1 MLRYGHGINDKLLS
15 ISSDELTSTLGGEGL
30 VFDILARGLYVYDDR
45 AWLQSLADDGVF
57 EDIPFAGS
65 QPDVVS
71 GMAELRSWSEK
82 NRGGM
87 SDAAYDDIKAD
98 YTRLFV
104 VPGESFTPP
113 WESVYF
119 NVDQMVFQEQTM
131 QVRACY
137 RRFGLEAENLNKEP
151 DDHIAMELS
160 FIGYQALRALDAL
173 NAQDY
178 QVFQEAIGAQKGFL
192 CDHLLQ
198 WGPQWCRRMSSVAR
212 TEFYRG
218 MALLT
223 SGTLHE
229 ITRVLGL
236 EVE

>member
-1 MLRYGHGINDKLLS
+1 
-15 ISSDELTSTLGGEGL
+15 
-30 VFDILARGLYVYDDR
+30 
-45 AWLQSLADDGVF
+45 
-57 EDIPFAGS
+57 
-65 QPDVVS
+65 
-71 GMAELRSWSEK
+71 MAELRSWSEK

-87 SDAAYDDIKAD
+87 PDAAYDNIKAD
-98 YTRLFV
+98 YARLFV

-137 RRFGLEAENLNKEP
+137 RRFGLEPEKLNKEP

-173 NAQDY
+173 DAQDY
-178 QVFQEAIGAQKGFL
+178 QVFQEAIGAQKRFL
-192 CDHLLQ
+192 CDHVLQ
-198 WGPQWCRRMSSVAR
+198 WGPQWCRRVRSVAR

-223 SGTLHE
+223 SGTLRE
-229 ITRVLGL
+229 ITSVLGL